1 MPARPAFPPNPPPAV
16 SPSETVREQA
26 GRAWCRAE
34 KGNMDNEQE
43 QDRHPLRWEIA
54 SIGMALW
61 VIAAAIVYLV
71 VEVTR

>member
-1 MPARPAFPPNPPPAV
+1 MVPGQRD
-16 SPSETVREQA
+16 R
-26 GRAWCRAE
+26 RD
-34 KGNMDNEQE
+34 MDDRD

-54 SIGMALW
+54 WMGMALW

>member
-1 MPARPAFPPNPPPAV
+1 MVPG
-16 SPSETVREQA
+16 RE
-26 GRAWCRAE
+26 GRRD
-34 KGNMDNEQE
+34 MDNRE

-61 VIAAAIVYLV
+61 VIAAGVVYLV